1 MIKEH
6 LNLLVF
12 ILFVLIGV
20 VFINNIT
27 LTERV
32 TSKVLESL
40 KREYTP
46 GPYSPGFD
54 PDKVPQKP

>member
-12 ILFVLIGV
+12 MLFVLIGV

-27 LTERV
+27 LTERI
-32 TSKVLESL
+32 TSKVMESL
-40 KREYTP
+40 KRDYTP
-46 GPYSPGFD
+46 GPYDPGFD